1 MAIED
6 LKPEGFS
13 DEHATYA
20 RWTLRP
26 RATAQGMWGGTYALW
41 LDIES
46 AGRTLIGHGYPE
58 DALREALAKLDEL
71 KAQVAMLTRS
81 SRAITTAMLKDLEE
95 LWMRD
100 NLIETLRD
108 CANALGELLPRDHAY
123 RKIVD
128 QANRLLDR
136 HDQASEEQRA
146 TDALRDLMSA
156 LPKSTQTS
164 MTVFKP
170 EVDGQKAGAVKA
182 FLMAENA
189 DDLRC
194 AQWVIAQGSAKRG
207 EEQWPL

>member
-71 KAQVAMLTRS
+71 KAQVTESLERL
-81 SRAITTAMLKDLEE
+81 RA
-95 LWMRD
+95 
-100 NLIETLRD
+100 
-108 CANALGELLPRDHAY
+108 ANGELPPNVEFSGEGKRSLPD
-123 RKIVD
+123 
-128 QANRLLDR
+128 
-136 HDQASEEQRA
+136 
-146 TDALRDLMSA
+146 SA
-156 LPKSTQTS
+156 GT
-164 MTVFKP
+164 
-170 EVDGQKAGAVKA
+170 
-182 FLMAENA
+182 
-189 DDLRC
+189 
-194 AQWVIAQGSAKRG
+194 
-207 EEQWPL
+207 

>member
-1 MAIED
+1 
-6 LKPEGFS
+6 
-13 DEHATYA
+13 
-20 RWTLRP
+20 
-26 RATAQGMWGGTYALW
+26 
-41 LDIES
+41 
-46 AGRTLIGHGYPE
+46 
-58 DALREALAKLDEL
+58 
-71 KAQVAMLTRS
+71 
-81 SRAITTAMLKDLEE
+81 MLKDLEE

-170 EVDGQKAGAVKA
+170 EVDGQKAGSAVR
-182 FLMAENA
+182 LSRRHH
-189 DDLRC
+189 DHR
-194 AQWVIAQGSAKRG
+194 RR
-207 EEQWPL
+207 

>member
-1 MAIED
+1 
-6 LKPEGFS
+6 
-13 DEHATYA
+13 
-20 RWTLRP
+20 
-26 RATAQGMWGGTYALW
+26 
-41 LDIES
+41 
-46 AGRTLIGHGYPE
+46 
-58 DALREALAKLDEL
+58 
-71 KAQVAMLTRS
+71 
-81 SRAITTAMLKDLEE
+81 
-95 LWMRD
+95 MRD

-189 DDLRC
+189 ADLRC
-194 AQWVIAQGSAKRG
+194 AQWVITHGSAKRG

>member
-1 MAIED
+1 
-6 LKPEGFS
+6 
-13 DEHATYA
+13 
-20 RWTLRP
+20 
-26 RATAQGMWGGTYALW
+26 
-41 LDIES
+41 
-46 AGRTLIGHGYPE
+46 
-58 DALREALAKLDEL
+58 
-71 KAQVAMLTRS
+71 
-81 SRAITTAMLKDLEE
+81 MLKDLEE

-194 AQWVIAQGSAKRG
+194 AQWVIAHGSAKRG

>member
-1 MAIED
+1 
-6 LKPEGFS
+6 
-13 DEHATYA
+13 
-20 RWTLRP
+20 
-26 RATAQGMWGGTYALW
+26 
-41 LDIES
+41 
-46 AGRTLIGHGYPE
+46 
-58 DALREALAKLDEL
+58 
-71 KAQVAMLTRS
+71 
-81 SRAITTAMLKDLEE
+81 MLKDLEE

-194 AQWVIAQGSAKRG
+194 AQWVITHGSAKREKNNG
-207 EEQWPL
+207 LFEVLPTPCRPMR